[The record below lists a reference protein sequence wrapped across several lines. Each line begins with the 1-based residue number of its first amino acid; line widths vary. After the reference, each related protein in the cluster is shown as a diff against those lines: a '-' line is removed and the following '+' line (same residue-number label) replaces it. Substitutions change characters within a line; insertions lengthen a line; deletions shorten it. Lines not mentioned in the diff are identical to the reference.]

1 MTVSYRGYLISP
13 SKASPGLRYI
23 ATEGR
28 GGKIP
33 DCLSGLFT
41 KDSLAKN
48 EIDRYLESKVGKNAE
63 ERNQSGS

>member
-1 MTVSYRGYLISP
+1 MTISYKGYLISP
-13 SKASPGLRYI
+13 SKISPTLKYI

-41 KDSLAKN
+41 TAVAAKV
-48 EIDRYLESKVGKNAE
+48 EIDRYLNQKVKKNAE
-63 ERNQSGS
+63 EPDQSGS